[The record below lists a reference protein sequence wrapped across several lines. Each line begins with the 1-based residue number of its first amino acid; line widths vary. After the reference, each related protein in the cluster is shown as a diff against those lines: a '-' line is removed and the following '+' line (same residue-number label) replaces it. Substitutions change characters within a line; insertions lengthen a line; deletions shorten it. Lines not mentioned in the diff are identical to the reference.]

1 MPVDLTREDAIA
13 WLNGLAAKDRLEPI
27 EIGGLISMALA
38 LVDQPTRLAAARA
51 EGYREGVEAAI
62 ADAVAVSI
70 RDEVDSYEMRDDGGG
85 GYSPTDDERIMLE
98 DFGAGLVAVFE
109 QRLRA
114 LTPPPAEPAGGT
126 AEPADWTVSDT
137 ELARDI
143 LCYLGIGSDAS
154 LEPGDRRRDRIAAMI
169 CADRERRIV
178 KPANRI
184 TALEAEKVD
193 LRQQVIDLHTAVGRL
208 ETPAADCPVWKER
221 AMAAQA
227 KAAALEAENAA
238 LREVTAAVAKAV
250 EGLSLGEGEDDR
262 LDWSVI
268 LKIGDLRRARAYLAA
283 QTGER

>member
-1 MPVDLTREDAIA
+1 MPADLTREEIERLPGVLAEMESRLHFGGDPEDDRPATEVWSELWFCDADYM
-13 WLNGLAAKDRLEPI
+13 LVFKAAR
-27 EIGGLISMALA
+27 LA
-38 LVDQPTRLAAARA
+38 LSEPTRLAAARA

-114 LTPPPAEPAGGT
+114 LSPPPAEPAGGT

-178 KPANRI
+178 KPATRI
-184 TALEAEKVD
+184 T
-193 LRQQVIDLHTAVGRL
+193 
-208 ETPAADCPVWKER
+208 
-221 AMAAQA
+221 
-227 KAAALEAENAA
+227 ALEAENAA
-238 LREVTAAVAKAV
+238 LREKVAAADRALEPFAGIGAWLFARDLPDAMPLVDILGINGASGVLTRGDFKAAHT
-250 EGLSLGEGEDDR
+250 
-262 LDWSVI
+262 
-268 LKIGDLRRARAYLAA
+268 ARALLQGQGGGDAA
-283 QTGER
+283 TV